1 MNVDQSTHAIP
12 LICTCKKSK
21 WIFLAKPMKC
31 PLYFCVL
38 YFTMIEVE
46 KMKLVWVGSVDIYF
60 VNVGSKV
67 IASRKYKKNLI
78 TCNSLIVGLMDSVL

>member
-21 WIFLAKPMKC
+21 WICWAKSMKC
-31 PLYFCVL
+31 PLQFVVL

-46 KMKLVWVGSVDIYF
+46 NIKLVWVGSVDIYF
-60 VNVGSKV
+60 VNVGSLKGHR
-67 IASRKYKKNLI
+67 INKIYLKKLI
-78 TCNSLIVGLMDSVL
+78 T

>member
-21 WIFLAKPMKC
+21 WIFWAKPMKC
-31 PLYFCVL
+31 PLQFCVL

-46 KMKLVWVGSVDIYF
+46 KIKLVWVGSVDIYF
-60 VNVGSKV
+60 VNVGSKPQRSSHQEN
-67 IASRKYKKNLI
+67 IYKKINYLKF
-78 TCNSLIVGLMDSVL
+78 TDN

>member
-1 MNVDQSTHAIP
+1 MNVDQSTHEIT

-21 WIFLAKPMKC
+21 WIFWAKPMKC
-31 PLYFCVL
+31 PLRFFVH

-46 KMKLVWVGSVDIYF
+46 KIKLVWVGSVDIYF

-67 IASRKYKKNLI
+67 IANVSFKFLAQLLLELLI
-78 TCNSLIVGLMDSVL
+78 KE